1 MLQIHCGA
9 SEISVSKVHSPHL
22 RTPPHP
28 NLPPSDPLSA
38 SLGQMLALGDQTL
51 MDRAGQHRD
60 AVLAHLVAEVLAG
73 DADSARARVHPYCL
87 QGGRGVKGSGNWCR
101 RPYRSHTPETAPV
114 TPALLANRWC
124 RPVLATVAGRHLG
137 RKQGLPDPADAIT
150 AWATTEVLA
159 VDAAR
164 SDGCHMCQL
173 SSRPL

>member
-1 MLQIHCGA
+1 MVLQIHCGA
-9 SEISVSKVHSPHL
+9 SEISVSKVRSPHL

-38 SLGQMLALGDQTL
+38 PLGQVPALRDQTL
-51 MDRAGQHRD
+51 MNRAGQHRD
-60 AVLAHLVAEVLAG
+60 AVVPDLVAEVLAG
-73 DADSARARVHPYCL
+73 DADSARVGVRLYCL

-101 RPYRSHTPETAPV
+101 RPYPSRTPETVPV

-137 RKQGLPDPADAIT
+137 RNQGLPDPADAMA

-164 SDGCHMCQL
+164 SDGCHM
-173 SSRPL
+173 